1 MLSYSTLGSGAG
13 PDVQK
18 VADAVKI
25 VKDLQPDLMVEGPI
39 QYDAAIDPAV
49 AKVKVKAAS
58 DVAGRANV
66 FVFPDLNTGN
76 NTYKAVQQA
85 TGAVA
90 MGPVMQVRGGQW
102 WRGGVGSVCARVRLT
117 LVVLLQSCCWE
128 AEVRASR
135 AAQEPK
141 LTENAHPPFTC
152 PPSPAHTLFPPTHE
166 TQGLSKPV
174 NDLSRGC
181 TVADVVNTICVTS
194 VQALGAKA
202 AAKAAGGAA
211 AAGGGAA
218 AAGAGAKEP
227 AAAATAAAAPAA

>member
-1 MLSYSTLGSGAG
+1 MYGDCAVNVSPSSADLAAIAATSAATAAAFGLEPRVAMLSYSTLGSGAG

-49 AKVKVKAAS
+49 AKVKVKGAS

-90 MGPVMQVRGGQW
+90 MGPVMQVGVVGG
-102 WRGGVGSVCARVRLT
+102 GGVVWVVCARVCLT

-141 LTENAHPPFTC
+141 LTENAHPSPPPFTR
-152 PPSPAHTLFPPTHE
+152 PPFPRTPHP
-166 TQGLSKPV
+166 SHP
-174 NDLSRGC
+174 
-181 TVADVVNTICVTS
+181 
-194 VQALGAKA
+194 
-202 AAKAAGGAA
+202 
-211 AAGGGAA
+211 
-218 AAGAGAKEP
+218 P
-227 AAAATAAAAPAA
+227 